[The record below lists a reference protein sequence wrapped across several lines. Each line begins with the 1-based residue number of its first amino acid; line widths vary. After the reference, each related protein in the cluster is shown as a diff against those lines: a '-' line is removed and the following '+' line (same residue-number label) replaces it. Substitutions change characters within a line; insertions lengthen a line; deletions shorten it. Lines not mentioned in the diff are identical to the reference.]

1 MALRE
6 RHTCGEWREG
16 KVPLKRSKQM
26 LKVKSLLSPGKFRK
40 RKRILDMTKTKQ
52 EQDDHDPSTYI
63 YIYVQY
69 IHTVNQNDSYKRSS
83 TEMLG

>member
-52 EQDDHDPSTYI
+52 AQDDHDPSTYI
-63 YIYVQY
+63 YIY
-69 IHTVNQNDSYKRSS
+69 IRTVYTYSKS
-83 TEMLG
+83 E